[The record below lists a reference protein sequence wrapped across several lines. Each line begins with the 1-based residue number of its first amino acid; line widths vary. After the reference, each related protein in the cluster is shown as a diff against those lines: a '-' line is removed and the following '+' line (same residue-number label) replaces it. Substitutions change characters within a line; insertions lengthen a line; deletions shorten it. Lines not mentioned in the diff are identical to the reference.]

1 MKKTIKLFSIVL
13 LLIFSFFY
21 TNKVADKIKSKD
33 PIMVSVKNYKKK
45 NDVKKVNGIING
57 NTLVCGSNEI
67 SVNVKKSYSN
77 MKENNS
83 FDKNKIV
90 YETKTSSDSAI
101 NTYDKY
107 IIRGNYTKKDVYL
120 IFGIKNNKNVDK
132 LINNKNNS
140 YINYFVD
147 GSYLNDNINVV
158 EKLGK
163 NIYNFGYNNK
173 YSNKKILLTNNIIE
187 SITLNRSLFC
197 LNLDKNKKYLDIC
210 KKNNMHTIS
219 TNMVNLSLIDLKK
232 KLKNGA
238 IIYYDLDEFDMNNYN
253 IIIDTIKMKG
263 YSLKKLSNILK

>member
-1 MKKTIKLFSIVL
+1 MKKTLKLFGIIL

-33 PIMVSVKNYKKK
+33 PIMVSVKEYKKK
-45 NDVKKVNGIING
+45 NDVKKVSGIING

-90 YETKTSSDSAI
+90 YETKTSSDSAV

-107 IIRGNYTKKDVYL
+107 IIRGNYTKKEMYL
-120 IFGIKNNKNVDK
+120 IFGIKNNKNIDE

-140 YINYFVD
+140 YINYFID
-147 GSYLNDNINVV
+147 GSYLNDNTSVV

-163 NIYNFGYNNK
+163 NVYNFGYNNK
-173 YSNKKILLTNNIIE
+173 YDKKKIMLTNNIIE

-197 LNLDKNKKYLDIC
+197 LNLDKNDKYLDIC

-238 IIYYDLDEFDMNNYN
+238 IIYYDLDKFDMNNYN

-263 YSLKKLSNILK
+263 YSLKNLSHILK